1 MSRVMAGIL
10 FCIAIAS
17 YLPAARA
24 DFNILPTPQHVTHGH
39 GAFELRDSDV
49 IAAPADA
56 RAQWIAGFLRDA
68 LHEQTGVDLQVVPA
82 PERGR
87 ISLRIDSSI
96 ARYKFGANHR
106 SGADVPGL
114 VRVPAS
120 VTSSVLRIPAVLR
133 DPWLA
138 ALTAPAIL
146 FVHPWEAADFRRSAL
161 RWDCRFRTGAAA
173 LAAWR
178 VALSRMQESGARFAR
193 LDALVAAA

>member
-24 DFNILPTPQHVTHGH
+24 DFNILPTPQHVTQGH

-96 ARYKFGANHR
+96 RGDEAYR
-106 SGADVPGL
+106 L
-114 VRVPAS
+114 VVTPRS
-120 VTSSVLRIPAVLR
+120 VTIA
-133 DPWLA
+133 
-138 ALTAPAIL
+138 
-146 FVHPWEAADFRRSAL
+146 AADERGLFWGVQTLRQLLPLQQEVPPRSEEHTSEL
-161 RWDCRFRTGAAA
+161 QSPVH
-173 LAAWR
+173 L
-178 VALSRMQESGARFAR
+178 
-193 LDALVAAA
+193 